1 MKFRSLAI
9 CLLMVIGPGISRN
22 VRAADIKS
30 GGVCDDRSS
39 FQLAVYFLPSP
50 SPGWQEDLR
59 LALRASPGLRLVAKE
74 PAGEIPFGVVRTNLL
89 VLAESSYDPPPAAYL
104 RLYGH
109 GLSPADNEKLRAST
123 HALQLLF
130 TLPEP
135 RGSAAHREVHAFL
148 ADFAR
153 GVGGIIWDEETRE
166 AFAPDAWEARRALPE
181 DEDVVNLLHQT
192 VLNLDEGS
200 DGLLRVVSLGMRKFG
215 LPDIALDNLPRTQAR
230 QGARVVNTVAL
241 ALAAGTPLDEQGRF
255 ILRRDIIQ
263 PPSARKA
270 VSDVVHTN
278 ANAEVV
284 IELRAGRRQS
294 GDPDNRL
301 LEVSLAPYFGSDE
314 TARLAALL
322 FAMFGGETDV
332 RAAPDT
338 PEYLAAV
345 QRARARLPEWRK
357 RFLAG
362 LRPGDILC
370 VKKEFKT
377 PGGQVER
384 MWIEVIEW
392 NDDGMITGVLQNEP
406 VQATDFQEGQQLTLS
421 DTDILDVI
429 HIHPDGTFEGNE
441 TGLIKQAAPPP

>member
-1 MKFRSLAI
+1 MKPRLYAF
-9 CLLMVIGPGISRN
+9 CLLILFGLITPLG
-22 VRAADIKS
+22 VRAEGIPEGS
-30 GGVCDDRSS
+30 VCDDRAS
-39 FQLAVYFLPSP
+39 FQLAVYFLPAP
-50 SPGWQEDLR
+50 PAGWQDGLR

-89 VLAESSYDPPPAAYL
+89 VLAESSYDPPPVEYL
-104 RLYGH
+104 REYGH
-109 GLSPADNEKLRAST
+109 GLSPLDIEKLGAST

-135 RGSAAHREVHAFL
+135 RQSALHREVHALL
-148 ADFAR
+148 ASFAR
-153 GVGGIIWDEETRE
+153 GAGGIIWDEETRE

-192 VLNLDEGS
+192 VLNIDEGS
-200 DGLLRVVSLGMRKFG
+200 DGLLRVVSQGLRKFG

-241 ALAAGTPLDEQGRF
+241 ALAAGASLDAKGRF
-255 ILRRDIIQ
+255 TLRRDTLQ

-278 ANAEVV
+278 ANAEVL
-284 IELRAGRRQS
+284 IELRPGRRQS

-332 RAAPDT
+332 RATPDT

-357 RFLAG
+357 RFHAG

-370 VKKEFKT
+370 VKKEFT
-377 PGGQVER
+377 AAGGQVER
-384 MWIEVIEW
+384 MWVEIIEW
-392 NDDGMITGVLQNEP
+392 NDDGSITGILQNEP
-406 VQATDFQEGQQLTLS
+406 VQATDFQEGQQLTLNEA
-421 DTDILDVI
+421 DVLDVI

-441 TGLIKQAAPPP
+441 TGLIKESTPP

>member
-1 MKFRSLAI
+1 MPRFLAFH
-9 CLLMVIGPGISRN
+9 LLTVIGLAVPR
-22 VRAADIKS
+22 VLRAEGVVAGS
-30 GGVCDDRSS
+30 VCDDRAS
-39 FQLAVYFLPSP
+39 FQIAVYFLPAP
-50 SPGWQEDLR
+50 PTGWRDDLR

-74 PAGEIPFGVVRTNLL
+74 PAGEIPFGAVRTNLL
-89 VLAESSYDPPPAAYL
+89 ALAEADYDPPSAAYL
-104 RLYGH
+104 REYGH
-109 GLSPADNEKLRAST
+109 GLSPSDIEKLGTST

-135 RGSAAHREVHAFL
+135 RRSSLHRDLHAFL
-148 ADFAR
+148 ASFAR
-153 GVGGIIWDEETRE
+153 SADGIIWDEETRE
-166 AFAPDAWEARRALPE
+166 AFTPDAWEARRALPD
-181 DEDVVNLLHQT
+181 DEDTVNLLHQT
-192 VLNLDEGS
+192 VLNLDAGG

-241 ALAAGTPLDEQGRF
+241 ALAAGAPLDTQGRF
-255 ILRRDIIQ
+255 TLRRDTIQ

-270 VSDVVHTN
+270 VTDVVHTN

-284 IELRAGRRQS
+284 IELRPGRRLS

-301 LEVSLAPYFGSDE
+301 LEISLAPYFGSDE
-314 TARLAALL
+314 TSRLAALL

-332 RAAPDT
+332 RATPDT

-357 RFLAG
+357 RFHAG

-377 PGGQVER
+377 PAGQMER
-384 MWIEVIEW
+384 MWVEVIEW
-392 NDDGMITGVLQNEP
+392 NDNGALSGVLQNEP
-406 VQATDFQEGQQLTLS
+406 VQATDFQEGQQLQLNEA
-421 DTDILDVI
+421 DILDVI

-441 TGLIKQAAPPP
+441 TGLIKQSTPP